1 MRKQFELTC
10 PVHAYAS
17 PPSQLCNKSIFSC
30 QATALW
36 KRCFQRGDERSKAKT
51 SFSGGRSGDVTQ
63 ERRRSSKTRLSMLIR
78 CQSTTKEQPTAWRD
92 CCSPCSHVQWI
103 DLSFSSHGSP
113 WDIFLTLSMHRFSLR
128 VWVFVATLR
137 TSKQNVLARGEKKIS
152 LKTLMQHFLF
162 RDSTVESLFC
172 CRELA
177 KEMFLV
183 EGIFFLSR
191 LLTFL

>member
-1 MRKQFELTC
+1 MLTLLL
-10 PVHAYAS
+10 
-17 PPSQLCNKSIFSC
+17 PPSSAIRASCLVRPQRSEKDAFREETSDQKQL
-30 QATALW
+30 W
-36 KRCFQRGDERSKAKT
+36 AKT
-51 SFSGGRSGDVTQ
+51 SFSGRRSGDVTL

-78 CQSTTKEQPTAWRD
+78 CQSTTKEQPTGWGD

-103 DLSFSSHGSP
+103 GFSFSSRDGP

-128 VWVFVATLR
+128 VWVFVATLP

-172 CRELA
+172 CREPA

-183 EGIFFLSR
+183 ERYFSV
-191 LLTFL
+191 